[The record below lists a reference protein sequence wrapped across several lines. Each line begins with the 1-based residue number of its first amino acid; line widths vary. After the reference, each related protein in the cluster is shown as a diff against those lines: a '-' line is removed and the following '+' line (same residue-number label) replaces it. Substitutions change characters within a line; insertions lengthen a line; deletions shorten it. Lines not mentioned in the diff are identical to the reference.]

1 MKDDYIDILISKPYI
16 LNEKS
21 IERICN
27 SLAKAINCR
36 LEEIDVRF
44 DKSKGYYFYGPYQI
58 CVADLLYEFG
68 EYRGVQVYSGVI
80 EDLKVQ
86 LEEERIRIAGENRRK
101 QAADARL
108 AKEQERKEKRDRR
121 NRYIIQKYVVPGVA
135 ITLGGVVVL
144 TTIGAIHKAVT
155 KEPAGIVQQAP
166 SLNTVANASDLIL
179 FEWANYAMNQLSN
192 VSDNSEHDSIKTM
205 IEGLRTDYF
214 TPIMSSYYAYVE
226 EEMLDLPHEL
236 TGESIKTNHN
246 SFRNKAYL
254 FDEEI
259 QDRGFKSCSFVQ
271 SPFANAI
278 VVDAYGKIIEGTE
291 SGLFGEV
298 YDSNGELLTLDSDMG
313 YIIYIRA
320 QDVVGN
326 DYGTSNYPEDAI
338 MYKGVAYVN
347 SSHLYDF
354 EAPNMGSK

>member
-1 MKDDYIDILISKPYI
+1 MRDDYIDILASNPYTLI
-16 LNEKS
+16 DSAIEK
-21 IERICN
+21 IRV
-27 SLAKAINCR
+27 SLAKQINCR
-36 LEEIDVRF
+36 MEEIEVRF
-44 DKSKGYYFYGPYQI
+44 DKSKGYYFYGPYGI
-58 CVADLLYEFG
+58 CVADLLFEYG
-68 EYRGVQVYSGVI
+68 EYRGIQIYGGI
-80 EDLKVQ
+80 INELKIQ
-86 LEEERIRIAGENRRK
+86 LEEERKRMAEEKRRK

-108 AKEQERKEKRDRR
+108 AKEQERQEKRKRR
-121 NRYIIQKYVVPGVA
+121 KRYIIQKYVVPGVA
-135 ITLGGVVVL
+135 ITLGGVAVL
-144 TTIGAIHKAVT
+144 TSIGAIHKAVT
-155 KEPAGIVQQAP
+155 KEPVGIVQQEP
-166 SLNTVANASDLIL
+166 SLNTVANANDLIL
-179 FEWANYAMNQLSN
+179 YEWSIYAMDQLSN
-192 VSDNSEHDSIKTM
+192 VSDNSEYDSVKTM
-205 IEGLRTDYF
+205 IEDFRTDYF

-226 EEMLDLPHEL
+226 EGMLDLPHEL

-254 FDEEI
+254 FDEVI
-259 QDRGFKSCSFVQ
+259 QDRGFKNCSFAQ

-278 VVDAYGKIIEGTE
+278 VVDAYGKVIEGNE

-347 SSHLYDF
+347 FSHLYDF
-354 EAPNMGSK
+354 EAPHIGSK